1 MKAEILASCT
11 TPWSNKFPDISRQY
25 IYDNGFEH
33 FKIICNIHIGSNDAN
48 ITKYFI
54 RFRSVVCDKA
64 LCIVFGKKYTK
75 ANFILFYIFYNKLIL
90 ASYMYYIKIIR
101 LHEKDKIEATF
112 NLLIICR

>member
-1 MKAEILASCT
+1 MSMVLNILKSYAIFILVVMMQILQNT
-11 TPWSNKFPDISRQY
+11 
-25 IYDNGFEH
+25 
-33 FKIICNIHIGSNDAN
+33 
-48 ITKYFI
+48 FI

-90 ASYMYYIKIIR
+90 ASYIYYIKIIR